1 MFQSFDNLRILKR
14 LSFQSQVLLQR
25 KRSSVGNKSI
35 VPSRKGSSRPLSP
48 TAFDEVA
55 EEGNHSYGYPLMDG
69 RNSTSDF
76 DPETHNPR

>member
-1 MFQSFDNLRILKR
+1 M
-14 LSFQSQVLLQR
+14 LQR

-35 VPSRKGSSRPLSP
+35 VTSRKGSSRPLSP

-55 EEGNHSYGYPLMDG
+55 EEGSHSYGYPLMD

-76 DPETHNPR
+76 DPETHNPRYVSMDSKCIYSKPIMEA